1 MIPPT
6 RPDALP
12 GLVAGALATR
22 TGTCWVGID
31 GLGAAGKTTLAAR
44 VAAALPGAVVVHVDD
59 FARPGLRGW
68 EQDRFRR
75 SVLEPLLA
83 GRPARY
89 QRRDLDTDL
98 LLGETEVPVGVPVV
112 VEGVAATDV
121 RVGVPWD
128 LTVWLEVPEA
138 VRHARILARDSPAW
152 LERWRTDWWP
162 SEQAYVAEQR
172 PAERADVVVWSADEL
187 PP

>member
-6 RPDALP
+6 RPEALP
-12 GLVAGALATR
+12 ALVARALATR
-22 TGTCWVGID
+22 TGTRWVGID
-31 GLGAAGKTTLAAR
+31 GLGAAGKTTLAAQ

-59 FARPGLRGW
+59 FARPGVQGW
-68 EQDRFRR
+68 ERDRFRR
-75 SVLEPLLA
+75 QVLEPLLA

-89 QRRDLDTDL
+89 QRWDLDTDVV
-98 LLGETEVPVGVPVV
+98 LGEAEVPVGVPVV

-128 LTVWLEVPEA
+128 LTVWMEVPEE
-138 VRHARILARDSPAW
+138 VRHARILARDSTAW

-162 SEQAYVAEQR
+162 SEQAYLAEQR
-172 PAERADVVVWSADEL
+172 PAERADVVVWSAG
-187 PP
+187 